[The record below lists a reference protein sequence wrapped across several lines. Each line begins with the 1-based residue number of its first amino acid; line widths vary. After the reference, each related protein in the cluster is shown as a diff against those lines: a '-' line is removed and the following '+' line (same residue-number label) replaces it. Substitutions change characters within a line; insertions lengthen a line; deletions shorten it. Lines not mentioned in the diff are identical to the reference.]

1 MTIQIET
8 KFSVGDTVFFIEDE
22 KIKFG
27 VIYKMDVTID
37 KDGQS
42 IYLYTRD
49 GNNSL
54 SVMRER
60 KAFISREQLIQAL

>member
-27 VIYKMDVTID
+27 VIYKIDVTID

-49 GNNSL
+49 SNNSL